1 MSELH
6 KFKGKKAGDAL
17 ERLLIT
23 HHNKI
28 GWGSDDDREFSLNII
43 SMEKADITK
52 QVEKSEK
59 VNPCEEYEPL
69 PPVEGEPPIAIDP
82 PVECGGYIVNDG
94 WLYSPRK
101 RELRRG

>member
-1 MSELH
+1 MKYITLLLLAIAFKATASEPEPRDSI
-6 KFKGKKAGDAL
+6 KALPSILAL
-17 ERLLIT
+17 VL
-23 HHNKI
+23 
-28 GWGSDDDREFSLNII
+28 
-43 SMEKADITK
+43 
-52 QVEKSEK
+52 SEP